1 MGKRSEDESQGGQ
14 GKAGRI
20 KREVRKNC
28 HRAAFSLVAAE
39 RISSAISK
47 NATKWTKS
55 ATKRP

>member
-1 MGKRSEDESQGGQ
+1 MGKRSEGESEGGR
-14 GKAGRI
+14 GKAGRS

-28 HRAAFSLVAAE
+28 HRAAFSIVAAE
-39 RISSAISK
+39 RISSTHPK